1 MARNP
6 AADLIQFIAGGSLF
20 GAGGFLLLNQVMA
33 SSSFGFGPGRGWRWG
48 GGVFPIGTPG
58 MGLLMIP
65 LGIGVCLLFAGTYK
79 RWANLLVWASLAALV
94 VGVLN
99 SIRLTFMPTTLW
111 ALATYIV
118 MIAAG
123 GGLMFRS
130 LGGWDDHDK
139 PGPA

>member
-6 AADLIQFIAGGSLF
+6 ATDLIQFIAGGALF
-20 GAGGFLLLNQVMA
+20 GSGLFLLLNQVMA

-65 LGIGVCLLFAGTYK
+65 LGVGVCLLFAGAYK
-79 RWANLLVWASLAALV
+79 RWANLLVWASLSAVV

-99 SIRLTFMPTTLW
+99 SIRFTFMPTTPW
-111 ALATYIV
+111 ALGTYIV

-130 LGGWDDHDK
+130 LGGCDDNDK
-139 PGPA
+139 PGAA

>member
-1 MARNP
+1 MTRSP
-6 AADLIQFIAGGSLF
+6 ASDFVQFLAGGALF
-20 GAGGFLLLNQVMA
+20 GSGGFLLANQVIA
-33 SSSFGFGPGRGWRWG
+33 RSAYSYRGGPGWG
-48 GGVFPIGTPG
+48 RFGSGMMWPVGTPG

-65 LGIGVCLLFAGTYK
+65 LGIGVCLLFAGSYK
-79 RWANLLVWASLAALV
+79 RWANLLIWASLAALL

-111 ALATYIV
+111 ALGTYIV

-130 LGGWDDHDK
+130 LGGYDEKDK
-139 PGPA
+139 ED